1 MDLLFVILLLA
12 VLIAIYDLIRRVN
25 NNVLKQAEELKKLRE
40 DLHKNNIEN

>member
-12 VLIAIYDLIRRVN
+12 VLIAIYDSIRRVN

-40 DLHKNNIEN
+40 ELHKNNSEN